1 MTKVKSTEAK
11 VHVTRSPV
19 AFPTTS
25 LEPKPVY
32 SMVTIYENPTTEI
45 RAKNFGENLMQELGD
60 AKLWTCDAWKMT
72 LLDVADVR
80 RAATEAAAVADVI
93 ILALDGH
100 AELPD
105 STKAWME
112 QWGARLFDASP
123 ILIALFSV
131 SDSRRGVVHSTMD
144 FLGTFSETCGLTLL
158 HTLGESVVAYQPE
171 R

>member
-1 MTKVKSTEAK
+1 MTKPESKAAK

-25 LEPKPVY
+25 LEPKAVY
-32 SMVTIYENPTTEI
+32 SMVTIFEDPLTGI
-45 RAKNFGENLMQELGD
+45 RAKNFGENLMRELGD
-60 AKLWTCDAWKMT
+60 SKLWTSDRWKMKM
-72 LLDVADVR
+72 LDFADVR
-80 RAATEAAAVADVI
+80 RAATEAAAIADVV

-131 SDSRRGVVHSTMD
+131 TDERRGAVHSTMN
-144 FLGTFSETCGLTLL
+144 FLGTFAETCGLTLL
-158 HTLGESVVAYQPE
+158 HTLGESVVAYRPKA
-171 R
+171 

>member
-1 MTKVKSTEAK
+1 MTKAKSQTAT
-11 VHVTRSPV
+11 VHITRSPV

-25 LEPKPVY
+25 LEKKAVY
-32 SMVTIYENPTTEI
+32 SMVTIYENPMTGI
-45 RAKNFGENLMQELGD
+45 RAKHFGENLMRELGD
-60 AKLWTCDAWKMT
+60 TKLWTSDMWKMKM
-72 LLDVADVR
+72 LEVADVR
-80 RAATEAAAVADVI
+80 RAATEAAAVADVV

-131 SDSRRGVVHSTMD
+131 SDGRRGVVHSTMG
-144 FLGTFSETCGLTLL
+144 FLGTFAETCGLTLL
-158 HTLGESVVAYQPE
+158 HTLGESVVAYRPKA
-171 R
+171 